1 MPFDDAFLICLR
13 KLAISELTRGALSS
27 YYKVCHGHSKCIKKM
42 ISTKTTALLAALSI
56 VAAGAI
62 PAAFAANANNQV
74 NLASTEQHAKIK
86 NFGASFASNDVSGD
100 FSGGN
105 IAGAQTNNF
114 NTIDQSSTTTQT
126 NTNTAVSGCTFSAF
140 VVSC

>member
-1 MPFDDAFLICLR
+1 
-13 KLAISELTRGALSS
+13 
-27 YYKVCHGHSKCIKKM
+27 M
-42 ISTKTTALLAALSI
+42 ISTKTTALLAALSV

-74 NLASTEQHAKIK
+74 NLASTDQEARIQ
-86 NFGASFASNDVSGD
+86 NFGLSAATNDISGD
-100 FSGGN
+100 YSGGN

-114 NTIDQSSTTTQT
+114 NDIDQDSDTDQD
-126 NTNTAVSGCTFSAF
+126 NTNTAISGCTLAAF

>member
-1 MPFDDAFLICLR
+1 
-13 KLAISELTRGALSS
+13 
-27 YYKVCHGHSKCIKKM
+27 M
-42 ISTKTTALLAALSI
+42 ITTKTTALLAALSV
-56 VAAGAI
+56 VAAGAVI

-74 NLASTEQHAKIK
+74 NLADTQQQAKIK
-86 NFGASFASNDVSGD
+86 NFGISIAQNDVSGD

-114 NTIDQSSTTTQT
+114 NDIDQSSTTTQT
-126 NTNTAVSGCTFSAF
+126 NTNTAISGCTLAAF

>member
-1 MPFDDAFLICLR
+1 
-13 KLAISELTRGALSS
+13 
-27 YYKVCHGHSKCIKKM
+27 M
-42 ISTKTTALLAALSI
+42 ISTKTTALLAALSV

-74 NLASTEQHAKIK
+74 NLASTDQEARIQ
-86 NFGASFASNDVSGD
+86 NFGLSAATNDVSGD
-100 FSGGN
+100 YSGGN

-114 NTIDQSSTTTQT
+114 NDIDQDSDTDQD
-126 NTNTAVSGCTFSAF
+126 NTNTAISGCTLAAF

>member
-1 MPFDDAFLICLR
+1 
-13 KLAISELTRGALSS
+13 
-27 YYKVCHGHSKCIKKM
+27 M
-42 ISTKTTALLAALSI
+42 ISTKTTALLAALSV

-74 NLASTEQHAKIK
+74 NLASTNQEARIQ
-86 NFGASFASNDVSGD
+86 NFGLSVATNDVSGD
-100 FSGGN
+100 YSGGN

-114 NTIDQSSTTTQT
+114 NDIDQDSDTDQD
-126 NTNTAVSGCTFSAF
+126 NTNTAISGCTLAAF

>member
-1 MPFDDAFLICLR
+1 M
-13 KLAISELTRGALSS
+13 
-27 YYKVCHGHSKCIKKM
+27 YKHM
-42 ISTKTTALLAALSI
+42 ISTKTTALLAALSV
-56 VAAGAI
+56 VAAGAVI

-74 NLASTEQHAKIK
+74 NLAQTDQEARIQ

-105 IAGAQTNNF
+105 IAGASTNNF
-114 NTIDQSSTTTQT
+114 NSIDQDSDTDQS
-126 NTNTAVSGCTFSAF
+126 NDNFALSGCDTVAF